1 MPYQFDPSSHR
12 YRDTETG
19 RFVKVADVTRLI
31 DAEVNRL
38 EVRLKGH
45 ARLLASGKIDIA
57 EFQTRMALSLKES
70 HLRNAAVGA
79 GGVKQLTPT
88 HYGKVGAEL
97 KKQYKFL
104 NGFGQD
110 LADGKLTP
118 EQAIRRAGSYA
129 KSAKTSFFQA
139 EFTSRGKYGFYVKRL
154 LDAQSHHCASCI
166 SYQQLQWTLVQN
178 VIPPG
183 VDCECGGRCR
193 CRLLYQKRT
202 YAGLRF

>member
-12 YRDTETG
+12 YRDSKTG
-19 RFVKVADVTRLI
+19 RFVKVADVMRLI

-57 EFQTRMALSLKES
+57 EFQTRMAQSLKES

-79 GGVKQLTPT
+79 GGVKQFTPT

-104 NGFGQD
+104 NGFGKD
-110 LADGKLTP
+110 LAEGKLTP
-118 EQAIRRAGSYA
+118 DQAIRRAGSYA
-129 KSAKTSFFQA
+129 QSARTSFFEA
-139 EFTSRGKYGFYVKRL
+139 EFTSMGKVGFYAKRL
-154 LDAQSHHCASCI
+154 LDAQSRHCGACI
-166 SYQQLQWTLVQN
+166 SYQRLTWTLIQN

-193 CRLLYQKRT
+193 CRLVFRKV
-202 YAGLRF
+202 

>member
-19 RFVKVADVTRLI
+19 RFVKVADVTKLI

-45 ARLLASGKIDIA
+45 ARLLAQNKIDIP
-57 EFQTRMALSLKES
+57 EFQTRMAQSLKES

-79 GGVKQLTPT
+79 GGTNQLTPT
-88 HYGKVGAEL
+88 HYGKVGAQL
-97 KKQYKFL
+97 KKQYKYL
-104 NGFGQD
+104 HGFGQD

-129 KSAKTSFFQA
+129 KSAKTSFFES
-139 EFTSRGKYGFYVKRL
+139 EFTSRGKYGFYAKRL
-154 LDAQSHHCASCI
+154 LDAQSRHCASCI
-166 SYQQLQWTLVQN
+166 SYQRLAWTLIQN

-193 CRLLYQKRT
+193 CRLVFRKV
-202 YAGLRF
+202 